1 MVQSGFKLYDT
12 RTISKVGFFLS
23 HIKKYEHKRSS
34 MRFDV
39 TEYGA
44 VADGETDDTAAIN
57 KAITAAKD
65 AGGGVVF
72 FPRGTYRCMA
82 VRPKS
87 YVSLQGTG
95 WGESILKGFNDH
107 SNNALI
113 DATGDYSEKSPL
125 FEFNMQNLELDGRD
139 MNREG
144 YHYNRKGIGN
154 QWQKNC
160 VFSNVFVHDTPATGI
175 GTDFTINVYFT
186 NCIVKDC
193 GTKGVVGNGVGSN
206 GFGIGV
212 SNITEVVVFSGCQAL
227 GIANNGFT
235 LEAQTTQGV
244 GYATIIDCYTE
255 RYQNAGYSNSGSQ
268 GVDITGCTDSGSK
281 YGVYV
286 SSNAKQPANQTI
298 VTGCEFQG
306 QQSHGVY
313 SDYAENT
320 HLDIRGCLFTNCG
333 GSGVRTVGSYCSI
346 SDNTFKGCREATI
359 LIQPASGAVAKSY
372 LITDNVVLNGES
384 DGIQI
389 DPSSKEITGLLVKDN
404 MILDCKGSAVKALCK
419 EGAASGNFVA
429 AVIEGN
435 VCNGNKAPQVDV
447 LGKSSN
453 LVVRNNIE

>member
-1 MVQSGFKLYDT
+1 
-12 RTISKVGFFLS
+12 LS

-34 MRFDV
+34 LRFDV
-39 TEYGA
+39 TEFGA
-44 VADGETDDTAAIN
+44 AADGEADDSKAIN
-57 KAITAAKD
+57 QAINATQD
-65 AGGGVVF
+65 AGGGTVF
-72 FPRGTYRCMA
+72 FPKGTYRCMA
-82 VRPKS
+82 LRPKS

-95 WGESILKGFNDH
+95 WGESILRGFNDH
-107 SNNALI
+107 SDKALI

-125 FEFNMQNLELDGRD
+125 TEFNMSDLELDGHE
-139 MNREG
+139 MNRTG

-154 QWQKNC
+154 QWQRNC
-160 VFSNVFVHDTPATGI
+160 VFRNVFVHDTPATGI

-193 GTKGVVGNGVGSN
+193 GTPGVVGNGVGSN

-212 SNITEVVVFSGCQAL
+212 SDNTEVVVFSGCQAL

-244 GYATIIDCYTE
+244 GYASISDCYTE
-255 RYQNAGYSNSGSQ
+255 RCQNAGYSNSGSQ
-268 GVDITGCTDSGSK
+268 GVNISGCTDSASK

-286 SSNAKQPANQTI
+286 STNAKQPATQTI
-298 VTGCEFQG
+298 VSGCEFQH
-306 QQSHGVY
+306 QQSHGIY

-320 HLDIRGCLFTNCG
+320 HLNIRGCLFNQCG

-346 SDNTFKGCREATI
+346 SDNTFKSCKEATI
-359 LIQPASGAVAKSY
+359 LVQPAAGAVAKSY
-372 LITDNVVLNGES
+372 LVTDNVILNGES

-389 DPSSKEITGLLVKDN
+389 DPANKEITGLLVKDN

-419 EGAASGNFVA
+419 AGVASGNFVA

-435 VCNGNKAPQVDV
+435 VCSGNQKPQVAV
-447 LGKSSN
+447 LGMSSN

>member
-1 MVQSGFKLYDT
+1 M
-12 RTISKVGFFLS
+12 S

-34 MRFDV
+34 LHFDV
-39 TEYGA
+39 TDYGA
-44 VADGETDDTAAIN
+44 VADGEKDDTDAIN
-57 KAITAAKD
+57 KAITEAKN

-244 GYATIIDCYTE
+244 GYATVIDCYTE
-255 RYQNAGYSNSGSQ
+255 RCQNAGYSNSGSQ

-306 QQSHGVY
+306 QQSHGIY
-313 SDYAENT
+313 SDYPQNT
-320 HLDIRGCLFTNCG
+320 HLDVRGCLFNLCG

-346 SDNTFKGCREATI
+346 SDNTFKGCKEATV
-359 LIQPASGAVAKSY
+359 LIQPAAGAFAKSY
-372 LITDNVVLNGES
+372 LVTDNVILNGES

-389 DPSSKEITGLLVKDN
+389 DPANREITGLLVKDN
-404 MILDCKGSAVKALCK
+404 MILDCKGPAIKALCK
-419 EGAASGNFVA
+419 DGVASGNFVA

-435 VCNGNKAPQVDV
+435 VCHGNRAPQVQV